1 MPRLT
6 LIAIALL
13 ALAGCSGAKPAEPA
27 EVPAPN
33 PTAEVVDLSA
43 HLRGLDGAFVLY
55 DRNADR
61 TVRHNPTRAAARFSP
76 CSTFKIPNSL
86 IALDTDV
93 ATGAEFAIP
102 WDREKDP
109 PQSWWAELGLDWERD
124 HTLAS
129 ALRNSVVW
137 FYQEL
142 ARRIGAE
149 RMASYLERFD
159 YGNRDI
165 SGGIDRFW
173 LTSTLAISADEQV
186 GFLRRLYD
194 ERLGVSH
201 DATEAVKQILV
212 LERGDGYT
220 LSAKTGSGALGDG
233 PALGWLVGWVEAN
246 GNVSF
251 FAFNVSG
258 DDAKSVRA
266 ARIDAAKEIL
276 RALGALPAAR

>member
-1 MPRLT
+1 MPRLPI
-6 LIAIALL
+6 IAIALL
-13 ALAGCSGAKPAEPA
+13 ALTACSGAKPTAPA
-27 EVPAPN
+27 APPSG

-43 HLRGLDGAFVLY
+43 HLRGMDGAFVLY

-61 TVRHNPTRAAARFSP
+61 YVRHNPTRAAKRFSP
-76 CSTFKIPNSL
+76 CSTFKIASSL
-86 IALDTDV
+86 IALDTGV
-93 ATGAEFAIP
+93 ASGAEFAIP

-109 PQSWWAELGLDWERD
+109 PQPWWAELGLDWERD

-149 RMASYLERFD
+149 RMAAHLERFD

-165 SGGIDRFW
+165 SDGVDRFW
-173 LTSTLAISADEQV
+173 LTGSLAISADEQV

-194 ERLGVSH
+194 ERLGVSR
-201 DATEAVKQILV
+201 DATEVVKQILV

-220 LSAKTGSGALGDG
+220 LSAKTGSGAVEGA
-233 PALGWLVGWVEAN
+233 PTIGWLVGWVEAG
-246 GNVSF
+246 GNVFF

-258 DDAKSVRA
+258 TDAAAVRA
-266 ARIDAAKEIL
+266 ARIDVPKEIL
-276 RALGALPAAR
+276 RELGALPAGG